1 MHALD
6 QQEPYLRA
14 IFGLAGIRNIHF
26 VHAQPMD
33 MAPDLAQSALN
44 KAREEA
50 TQLVGKLK
58 ITVK

>member
-1 MHALD
+1 
-6 QQEPYLRA
+6 
-14 IFGLAGIRNIHF
+14 
-26 VHAQPMD
+26 MD